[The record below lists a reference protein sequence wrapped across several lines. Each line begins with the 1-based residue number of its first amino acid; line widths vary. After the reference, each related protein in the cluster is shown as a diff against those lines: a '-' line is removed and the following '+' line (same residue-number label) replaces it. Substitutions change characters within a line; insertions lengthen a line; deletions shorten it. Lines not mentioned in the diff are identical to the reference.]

1 MNERFKQVYKQTFL
15 EANSL
20 LDKHGKCVILRPTG
34 FGKTVMMSQI
44 ASQFKYEKVLY
55 VYPTAIV
62 KKQAQRNIPE
72 SKVTWCTYYGLGKYH
87 DKVEEF
93 YKQVVSKYDLIIFD
107 EMHHMGA
114 AQVKE
119 TVSKLLILIDAS
131 KIHILGGTATPKRMD
146 GYDIIDA
153 FFDNCITSFYGMDN
167 AISDG
172 IITKLTYVYSIDG
185 YKDSLKDFSMQ
196 YSKLDEA
203 AKSKVRADVKKS
215 VSGLDKLTN
224 ASNIISK
231 TTNSVYNNKLPS
243 YMRFLVFY
251 TAKDILDRRGKEVL
265 KWFKCAFPT
274 YNINT
279 PLIVISG
286 SNSQKSVEKLA
297 NLQKSHNT
305 IDLIYSINMLNEG
318 YHIDNITGIV
328 LLRPT
333 QSPTVYTQQVGRCMQ
348 VGVEHSPIVFDF
360 VSNISIHT
368 LFDFAPVKTQKSL
381 ELTVGEQLDKLN
393 EVSASNI
400 TLIDNVAPVK
410 AIINKMEASLPK
422 QIESEVIAYRKENYA
437 PADALHE
444 KFGISV
450 WEVFQILDKYED
462 ELKPLGLEKQEQD
475 KYIRGDINAG
485 KIKDLEVT

>member
-1 MNERFKQVYKQTFL
+1 MNEKFKQIFKQTLL

-20 LDKHGKCVILRPTG
+20 LDKYGKCVILRPTG

-87 DKVEEF
+87 DKVEQF

-119 TVSKLLILIDAS
+119 TVSKLLILIDTS
-131 KIHILGGTATPKRMD
+131 KTHILGGTATPKRMD
-146 GYDIIDA
+146 GYDVIDA

-185 YKDSLKDFSMQ
+185 YRDSIKDFSAQ
-196 YSKLDEA
+196 YSKLDDA
-203 AKSKVRADVKKS
+203 VKSKIRADVKRS

-224 ASNIISK
+224 ASNIISE
-231 TTNSVYNNKLPS
+231 TTNLVYSKKLPS

-251 TAKDILDRRGKEVL
+251 TTKDILDKRGQEVFR
-265 KWFKCAFPT
+265 WFNSAFPT
-274 YNINT
+274 YHINT
-279 PLIVISG
+279 PLVVVSG
-286 SNSQKSVEKLA
+286 SNSPKSVERLA
-297 NLQKSHNT
+297 NLQKSPNT
-305 IDLIYSINMLNEG
+305 IDLVYSINMLNEG

-333 QSPTVYTQQVGRCMQ
+333 QSPIVYTQQVGRCMQ
-348 VGVEHSPIVFDF
+348 VGVKHSPIVFDF

-368 LFDFAPVKTQKSL
+368 LFDFTPIKTQKTL
-381 ELTVGEQLDKLN
+381 ELTVEEQLDKLN
-393 EVSASNI
+393 DISAANI
-400 TLIDNVAPVK
+400 TLIDKVAPVK
-410 AIINKMEASLPK
+410 AIIKKMEASLPNS
-422 QIESEVIAYRKENYA
+422 IESEVIAYRKKYYA
-437 PADALHE
+437 PADALH
-444 KFGISV
+444 KTFRIPL

-462 ELKPLGLEKQEQD
+462 ELRPLNLHRQEQD
-475 KYIRGDINAG
+475 NYVDGWERNGRV
-485 KIKDLEVT
+485 EV